1 MRSKRI
7 EGSQENI
14 VKLSAIRSEK
24 HRALSPYG
32 PVKAGLTTSQR
43 TSRDQ
48 ALTELLSSL
57 ENVVADL
64 NSKSYTA
71 LDTLAIAIQGA
82 RVALSATA
90 IDEAGTEKICIE
102 CGNDTVALDQDKCLD
117 CLERML

>member
-1 MRSKRI
+1 VRSKI
-7 EGSQENI
+7 TDELPENI
-14 VKLSAIRSEK
+14 VVLSDIRSEK
-24 HRALSPYG
+24 QRALSPYG
-32 PVKAGLTTSQR
+32 PVSQGLTTSQR

-90 IDEAGTEKICIE
+90 IDEVGT
-102 CGNDTVALDQDKCLD
+102 DV
-117 CLERML
+117 

>member
-1 MRSKRI
+1 VRKQTTSV
-7 EGSQENI
+7 SQENI
-14 VKLSAIRSEK
+14 VQLSAIRSER

-43 TSRDQ
+43 TDRDQ

-82 RVALSATA
+82 RVALSATTT
-90 IDEAGTEKICIE
+90 DEVGTNLI
-102 CGNDTVALDQDKCLD
+102 
-117 CLERML
+117 

>member
-1 MRSKRI
+1 MRS
-7 EGSQENI
+7 ETTSGSQENI
-14 VKLSAIRSEK
+14 VRLSDIRSEK
-24 HRALSPYG
+24 QRASSDYG
-32 PVKAGLTTSQR
+32 PVRAGLTTSQR

-71 LDTLAIAIQGA
+71 LDTLIIAIQGA

-90 IDEAGTEKICIE
+90 IDEAGTE
-102 CGNDTVALDQDKCLD
+102 
-117 CLERML
+117 

>member
-1 MRSKRI
+1 V
-7 EGSQENI
+7 Q
-14 VKLSAIRSEK
+14 LSVIRSERQ
-24 HRALSPYG
+24 RASSPYG

-43 TSRDQ
+43 TDRDQ

-82 RVALSATA
+82 RVALSATTT
-90 IDEAGTEKICIE
+90 DEVGTNLI
-102 CGNDTVALDQDKCLD
+102 
-117 CLERML
+117 

>member
-1 MRSKRI
+1 MRNETTS
-7 EGSQENI
+7 GSQENI
-14 VKLSAIRSEK
+14 VVLSDIRREK
-24 HRALSPYG
+24 HLASSPYG
-32 PVKAGLTTSQR
+32 PVSQGLTTSQR

-82 RVALSATA
+82 RVALSGTA
-90 IDEAGTEKICIE
+90 IDEAGTEKI
-102 CGNDTVALDQDKCLD
+102 
-117 CLERML
+117 

>member
-1 MRSKRI
+1 MKNKTT

-14 VKLSAIRSEK
+14 VVLSDIRRQK
-24 HRALSPYG
+24 HVASSPYG
-32 PVKAGLTTSQR
+32 PVSQGLTTLQR
-43 TSRDQ
+43 TNRDQ
-48 ALTELLSSL
+48 ALTELLNSL

-90 IDEAGTEKICIE
+90 IDEAGTE
-102 CGNDTVALDQDKCLD
+102 
-117 CLERML
+117 